1 MGKLIRG
8 LSENGG
14 IVFCGVD
21 STDIVCKAEQL
32 HTTSATCSAA
42 LGRLLT
48 GASLMGSMLKDDRD
62 TITLR
67 VSGNGPAGVV
77 IACTD
82 GTGNVKGCIDHP
94 LVELPA
100 KANGHLDVGGA
111 VGKDGVLTVIRDNRL
126 QKEPTVG
133 QVPLVSGEI
142 AEDITSYYAYSE
154 QVPTVCALGVL
165 VDKDLSISCAG
176 GYLLQLLPGATDAEI
191 TQLEQNIA
199 AMPSVTELLREGK
212 TPEDMM
218 NLALAGFNPN
228 VLDERE
234 VQYKCDC
241 SAERTEEM
249 LLSLG
254 RRELVKMRDE
264 DPHCE
269 VVCHFCHSRYQYDLN
284 DLIAEYDAQAAQRA
298 AEEAAQNTNA

>member
-21 STDIVCKAEQL
+21 STDIVCKAERL

-199 AMPSVTELLREGK
+199 AMPSVTEMLHAGK

-218 NLALAGFNPN
+218 NLAMAGFNPS

-234 VQYKCDC
+234 VRYQCDC
-241 SAERTEEM
+241 SRERTEQM

-254 RRELVKMRDE
+254 RKELEKLRDE

-269 VVCHFCHSRYQYDLN
+269 VVCNFCHTKYEFDLN
-284 DLIAEYDAQAAQRA
+284 KLVKKAVEKAAPASENAE
-298 AEEAAQNTNA
+298 N

>member
-1 MGKLIRG
+1 MGK
-8 LSENGG
+8 N
-14 IVFCGVD
+14 
-21 STDIVCKAEQL
+21 
-32 HTTSATCSAA
+32 
-42 LGRLLT
+42 
-48 GASLMGSMLKDDRD
+48 
-62 TITLR
+62 
-67 VSGNGPAGVV
+67 
-77 IACTD
+77 
-82 GTGNVKGCIDHP
+82 
-94 LVELPA
+94 
-100 KANGHLDVGGA
+100 
-111 VGKDGVLTVIRDNRL
+111 GVLTVIRDNRL

-142 AEDITSYYAYSE
+142 AEDLTSYYAYSE

-165 VDKDLSISCAG
+165 VNTDLTIACAG
-176 GYLLQLLPGATDAEI
+176 GFLLQLLPGATDAEI

-241 SAERTEEM
+241 SEERTEEM

-254 RRELVKMRDE
+254 RKELEKLRDE
-264 DPHCE
+264 DPDCE
-269 VVCHFCHSRYQYDLN
+269 VVCHFCHTKYHFDLN
-284 DLIAEYDAQAAQRA
+284 KLVEKAAYKKEKAETQ
-298 AEEAAQNTNA
+298 EPEA